1 MARKIIINPVT
12 RISGFLELDVT
23 VENGVVSEA
32 RTRGMMFRGFEQMMK
47 GRKPFDVIYLTQR
60 ICGICSTAHS
70 VGSSLALEDALNVT
84 VEEQGRYLRDIIH
97 GCEFLQNHIRHFYQY
112 SVPDYVKMPPDH
124 PLFTS
129 YDGDA
134 RLPKK
139 DNDTIVNHYF
149 ESLAISR
156 LAHQMLALFGGKAP
170 HNHGVYVGG
179 YTTPATAVKI
189 IEAKSMLQKI
199 RNFIV
204 DRMIPDTYTISRYYP
219 ELFQMG
225 KGPGNLM
232 SCGAF
237 HGYEALGTLY
247 TEPLVFNSKT
257 NKTSPFDADLIT
269 ENINYS
275 WYQGKKTYKPF
286 ETMPEPDMEKEDA
299 YTWVKAPRY
308 DGMAVEVGP
317 LARLWLSGD
326 YRNGISAMDRTIARS
341 LEAAKVAG
349 IIATLLDQVVPDYMV
364 QKEWELPSSAQ
375 GAGLV
380 ETTRGTLG
388 HWLKIEDG
396 MISFYQIITPSAW
409 DYSASDENSLGTAE
423 QAVMGTTIADPEQP
437 VELGR
442 ILRSFDPCMSCATHV
457 SSPGQETKTIQVF

>member
-23 VENGVVSEA
+23 VDNGAVTEA
-32 RTRGMMFRGFEQMMK
+32 RTKGMMFRGFEQMMK
-47 GRKPFDVIYLTQR
+47 GRKPFDAIYLTQR

-70 VGSSLALEDALNVT
+70 VGSSLALEEALNVK

-124 PLFTS
+124 PLFTA
-129 YDGDA
+129 YEGTA
-134 RLPKK
+134 RLPEKE
-139 DNDTIVNHYF
+139 NNIIVDHYF

-189 IEAKSMLQKI
+189 IEAKSMLKKI
-199 RNFIV
+199 RAFIV
-204 DRMIPDTYTISRYYP
+204 DKMIPDTYTISRYYP

-237 HGYEALGTLY
+237 HRYDSLGTLY
-247 TEPLVFNSKT
+247 TEPLVYWGDSGN
-257 NKTSPFDADLIT
+257 TSPFDAHLIT
-269 ENINYS
+269 EHINYS
-275 WYQGKKTYKPF
+275 WYQGKTSYKPF
-286 ETMPEPDMEKEDA
+286 ETMPEPDMDKENA

-308 DGMAVEVGP
+308 DGKPVEVGP
-317 LARLWLSGD
+317 LARLWLSGE

-341 LEAAKVAG
+341 LEAKKVTD
-349 IIATLLDQVVPDYMV
+349 IVSTLLDQIVPDYMV
-364 QKEWELPSSAQ
+364 QKEWELPDLAQ

-388 HWLKIEDG
+388 HWMKIENET
-396 MISFYQIITPSAW
+396 ISFYQIITPSAW
-409 DYSASDENSLGTAE
+409 DFSASTPDTLGTAE
-423 QAVMGTTIADPEQP
+423 QAVMGTSITDPDQP

-457 SSPGQETKTIQVF
+457 SSPGRSTKTIQVF